1 MQFREII
8 SGLGFL
14 EGPTILRDGRLV
26 VTDVE
31 HGILVA
37 VDPATG
43 RTQTLAK
50 TEGGPNGAALGPDGY
65 LYVVNN
71 GGMAFASHN
80 GFKGGDPNGAPV
92 SVAPPGV
99 QRVGLNG
106 EVTQLYTECDGRPL
120 LRPNDIV
127 FDAHGGFYFT
137 DTGRADDRSAD
148 LGGLYYAKADG
159 SAIVEIVHN
168 ARPHLPLTQPN
179 GVGLSP
185 DGTVV
190 YVSETGH
197 GRLSSWKV
205 LAPGELSEEKPRV
218 SHGPSGAM
226 FDSLAVDADGNVCVA
241 TLELGGITVFSPE
254 GRIIEFVEIPVYDSH
269 VTNIC
274 FGGPDLDV
282 AYITSAGRGAIWE
295 LTEFRTGLR
304 LNYQSDEAQ

>member
-1 MQFREII
+1 MEFREIV

-14 EGPTILRDGRLV
+14 EGPTVLPDGRLV

-31 HGILVA
+31 NGILVL
-37 VDPATG
+37 VDTETG
-43 RTQTLAK
+43 TTDTLAE
-50 TEGGPNGAALGPDGY
+50 TRGGPNGAALGPGGD

-71 GGMAFASHN
+71 GGIAFASHN
-80 GFKGGDPNGAPV
+80 GLKGGDPNGSPV
-92 SVAPPGV
+92 STAPSGV
-99 QRVGLNG
+99 QRVSLDGH
-106 EVTQLYTECDGRPL
+106 VTQLYTECDGRPL

-137 DTGRADDRSAD
+137 DTGRADGRSAD

-159 SAIVEIVHN
+159 SAIVELVHN
-168 ARPHLPLTQPN
+168 TRPHVPLTQPN

-197 GRLSSWKV
+197 GRLAAWDV
-205 LAPGELSEEKPRV
+205 VAPGELSVAKPRV

-226 FDSLAVDADGNVCVA
+226 FDSLAVDVEGNICVA
-241 TLELGGITVFSPE
+241 TLELGGITVLSPE
-254 GRIIEFVEIPVYDSH
+254 GAILEFVEVPVYDSH

-274 FGGPDLDV
+274 FGGADLDV
-282 AYITSAGRGAIWE
+282 AYITSGGRGAIWE
-295 LTEFRTGLR
+295 LTGFRTGLR
-304 LNYQSDEAQ
+304 LNH